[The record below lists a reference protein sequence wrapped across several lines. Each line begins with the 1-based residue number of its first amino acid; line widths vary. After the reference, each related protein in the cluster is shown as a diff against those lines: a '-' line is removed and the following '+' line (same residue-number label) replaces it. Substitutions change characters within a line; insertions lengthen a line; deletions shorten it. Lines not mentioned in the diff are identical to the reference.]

1 MTLSGSA
8 TYGYAG
14 KYIFN
19 GVFNYEG
26 SNTAGKY
33 SRSRWLPTWNIGAKW
48 NLDQEE
54 YMKKYSTIFK
64 TRPACKLWTNCQ
76 NE

>member
-1 MTLSGSA
+1 MEYDTEVNVVLFQSPDFEKLANEGDTYFSLTERYERGVTLSGSA

-26 SNTAGKY
+26 
-33 SRSRWLPTWNIGAKW
+33 
-48 NLDQEE
+48 
-54 YMKKYSTIFK
+54 
-64 TRPACKLWTNCQ
+64 
-76 NE
+76 